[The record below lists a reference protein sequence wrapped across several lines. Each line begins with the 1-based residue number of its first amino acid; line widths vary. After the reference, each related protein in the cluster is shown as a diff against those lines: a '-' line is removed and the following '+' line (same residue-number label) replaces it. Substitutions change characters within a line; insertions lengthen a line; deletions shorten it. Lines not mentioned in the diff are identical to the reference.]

1 MLDPDSLHRL
11 DRRLAAIEAAICAP
25 PRLAL
30 SMPETCKAL
39 GVSEPTVRALMAAGR
54 LSSTRTGPDGKSG
67 SHLFAVRDVER
78 FLAARDGMEG
88 GAQ

>member
-1 MLDPDSLHRL
+1 MLDPTTLHRF
-11 DRRLAAIEAAICAP
+11 DRRLAAIEAALCAP

-67 SHLFAVRDVER
+67 SHLFAVREVER
-78 FLAARDGMEG
+78 FLADKEA
-88 GAQ
+88 AQ